1 MQPSESS
8 KRYTLKAPGL
18 GLAGAVITCE
28 VTGRL
33 LRVGLDG
40 LLADLTA
47 EQATA
52 FMAAGF
58 EPVEGRAV
66 LELRK
71 VSDAYAKSAAAFAM
85 AEDAAVAAIRFARL
99 EGVDEI
105 AIEEILSAAGKAHQ
119 TVLPSPAEIAGA
131 VAKPAPAAPQ
141 APAPAVEPAE
151 AQKEEASPAPPAPAA
166 AEKKPS
172 GKKSLSAAALE
183 AQAAQAAAVAAE
195 PPAPAVEPAEP
206 PKE

>member
-33 LRVGLDG
+33 LRVGPDG

-119 TVLPSPAEIAGA
+119 TVLPSPAEIAGG

-151 AQKEEASPAPPAPAA
+151 AQKEEAPPAPAA

-172 GKKSLSAAALE
+172 GKKSLSATALE
-183 AQAAQAAAVAAE
+183 AQAAQAAATAAE